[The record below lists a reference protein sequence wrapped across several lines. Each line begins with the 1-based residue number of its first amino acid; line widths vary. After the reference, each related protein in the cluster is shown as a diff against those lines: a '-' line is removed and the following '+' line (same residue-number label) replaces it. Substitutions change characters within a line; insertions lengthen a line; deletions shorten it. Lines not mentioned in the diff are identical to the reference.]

1 MSQKLSASIKLPYIL
16 FLIILP
22 VLACSPNF
30 WGRAEPTPTPTKT
43 PKSAGVAQ
51 VAATDTLPPADTPLS
66 PADTSTPVSTDTPA
80 PTSTPVPLPTDT
92 PLPTETPT
100 EIPPTP
106 TDLPPT
112 ETPTPAPPTATPE
125 PTATPAPALDFVI
138 TELRVLGLDENNGGI
153 EGAGSGRT
161 IFITVID
168 VAGNPIDGALIV
180 NTAEYPR
187 QTHSGD
193 KGPGKAEILMDREVF
208 RLKIESVGGGP
219 VTSEV
224 SHNMSLMQPVPED
237 IVGKLGGP
245 DYSNPAC
252 LTLDNCP
259 LPPGKHFSYVITF
272 QRTY

>member
-1 MSQKLSASIKLPYIL
+1 VPQKLSSKTNLLYIL

-22 VLACSPNF
+22 VLACTPSFLSQVEP
-30 WGRAEPTPTPTKT
+30 APTPTNT
-43 PKSAGVAQ
+43 PDSVVVFQ
-51 VAATDTLPPADTPLS
+51 VAPTNTPLPP
-66 PADTSTPVSTDTPA
+66 TDTPTPVPTDTPE
-80 PTSTPVPLPTDT
+80 PTSTPTPLPANT

-100 EIPPTP
+100 EVPPTP

-112 ETPTPAPPTATPE
+112 ETPAPAPPTATSG
-125 PTATPAPALDFVI
+125 PALDFVI
-138 TELRVLGLDENNGGI
+138 TELRVLGLGENNGGI

-161 IFITVID
+161 IFITVVD
-168 VAGNPIDGALIV
+168 AAGNPIDGALIV

-187 QTHSGD
+187 QTLSGD
-193 KGPGKAEILMDREVF
+193 KGPGKAEILMGREVF
-208 RLKIESVGGGP
+208 RLKIESVGGVP
-219 VTSEV
+219 VSSEV

-252 LTLDNCP
+252 VTLDNCP
-259 LPPGKHFSYVITF
+259 LPPGKHYSYVITF